1 MAYEVQAALRPKNL
15 HGISEEQIAQHWK
28 LYEGYV
34 AQVNSLRSELAS
46 LRTEGKGN
54 TALYA
59 DRRRRFGFEYNG
71 MVLHEYYFGNLKADA
86 PELAEGSE
94 LRKFLADQFGSF
106 DHFREDFLQAGAS
119 RSIGWAMLVLDPQA
133 GVANNHFVQLHEDGN
148 VAGFVPL
155 LVMDVWEHAYM
166 VDYGATG
173 RPQYLQAFF
182 RNVNWPLVEKR
193 FQEAVRGQ
201 IPSRY

>member
-106 DHFREDFLQAGAS
+106 DHFREDFLQAGPCWCWTL
-119 RSIGWAMLVLDPQA
+119 RRGWRIITSCNCTRMGTLPALYRC
-133 GVANNHFVQLHEDGN
+133 
-148 VAGFVPL
+148 
-155 LVMDVWEHAYM
+155 W
-166 VDYGATG
+166 
-173 RPQYLQAFF
+173 
-182 RNVNWPLVEKR
+182 
-193 FQEAVRGQ
+193 
-201 IPSRY
+201 